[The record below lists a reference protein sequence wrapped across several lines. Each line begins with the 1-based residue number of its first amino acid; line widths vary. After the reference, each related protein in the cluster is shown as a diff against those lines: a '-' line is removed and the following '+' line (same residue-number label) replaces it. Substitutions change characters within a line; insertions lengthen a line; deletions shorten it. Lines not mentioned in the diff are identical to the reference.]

1 MGPNKTYYQPT
12 SREMAEPFP
21 LHISKFKVK
30 VSGKGTV
37 IS

>member
-1 MGPNKTYYQPT
+1 MGPKKTYYQP
-12 SREMAEPFP
+12 SSGEMAEPFP

-30 VSGKGTV
+30 ISWKGTV

>member
-1 MGPNKTYYQPT
+1 MRPKKTYYQLS

-21 LHISKFKVK
+21 LHISKFKLK
-30 VSGKGTV
+30 